1 MIECM
6 FDILP
11 LDPAAFSDADDA
23 AVVAAIEDWAQV
35 EAAAGARRLA
45 AIAELVSRR
54 CDRPDERAHWAC
66 DFWDV
71 AGAEVAAALGVNH
84 SKASGQMQLSLTLRH
99 RLPKLAALFIDGK
112 VSYRVVSAIAWQTDL
127 VVDDEPAARID
138 TALAER
144 ATSWGRL
151 SDYKLAQAI
160 DLWVDLY
167 DPGALRRTRGRART
181 RNLEVGER
189 DDACDTTSVWGR
201 LYATDA
207 ALLHRRLM
215 QMAHGVCDDD
225 ARTIA
230 QRRADALGALAAGAD
245 TLACTCNNARCPA
258 ARNDGRASTVLIHVL
273 TDEKAL
279 HANPDALMNGQIHT
293 RDPEP
298 EPPPHAPKPP
308 AGLILS
314 GGIVPSPLLAE
325 LIGSGATV
333 RNIDKPG
340 PAPESRYRPSAALQ
354 EFIRLRDLT
363 CRFPGCE
370 QSAEFCDIDHTI
382 AYPAGPT
389 HASNLKCL
397 CRKHHLLKT
406 FWTGDRGWTDRQLPD
421 GTVIWKSPTGKT
433 YKTRPGSRIFF
444 PAWNTTTAELP
455 QQSAPVAQDGNRTMM
470 MPKRQHTRAT
480 DRTRRIHQERALND
494 THVAERNRP
503 PPF

>member
-1 MIECM
+1 MSVAVYIIECM
-6 FDILP
+6 FDTLP

-23 AVVAAIEDWAQV
+23 AVVAAIEDWALV

-54 CDRPDERAHWAC
+54 CDKPDERAHWAC
-66 DFWDV
+66 DFWDF

-99 RLPKLAALFIDGK
+99 RLPKVAALFMDGK
-112 VSYRVVSAIAWQTDL
+112 VSYRVVAAIAWQTDL
-127 VVDDEPAARID
+127 VVDDEPCVLID

-144 ATSWGRL
+144 ATTWGRL

-160 DLWVDLY
+160 DVWVDLY
-167 DPGALRRTRGRART
+167 DPGALRRIRDRART
-181 RNLEVGER
+181 RDVEVGHR
-189 DDACDTTSVWGR
+189 DDKSDTTSVWGR

-207 ALLHRRLM
+207 AVLDRRLM
-215 QMAHGVCDDD
+215 EMAHGVCDDD
-225 ARTIA
+225 PRTIA

-245 TLACTCNNARCPA
+245 RLACSCGSPQCSSGG
-258 ARNDGRASTVLIHVL
+258 NDGRASRVVIHVV
-273 TDEKAL
+273 TETSAL
-279 HANPDALMNGQIHT
+279 HAQPDPLMNG
-293 RDPEP
+293 RDREPEP
-298 EPPPHAPKPP
+298 ESDRPAKPP
-308 AGLILS
+308 AGLILG
-314 GGIVPSPLLAE
+314 GGIVPTPLLAE

-333 RNIDKPG
+333 RQVRPPG
-340 PAPESRYRPSAALQ
+340 DTPESGYRPSAALE
-354 EFIRLRDLT
+354 EFIRVRDLT

-406 FWTGDRGWTDRQLPD
+406 FWGWRDTQLPD
-421 GTVIWKSPTGKT
+421 GSVIWKSPTGKT

-455 QQSAPVAQDGNRTMM
+455 QQSVPVAQDSNRGVM
-470 MPKRQHTRAT
+470 MPKRQRTRAT
-480 DRTRRIHQERALND
+480 ERTRRIHEERALND

>member
-6 FDILP
+6 FDTLP

-279 HANPDALMNGQIHT
+279 HSDPDALMNGQIHT

-444 PAWNTTTAELP
+444 P
-455 QQSAPVAQDGNRTMM
+455 D
-470 MPKRQHTRAT
+470 
-480 DRTRRIHQERALND
+480 
-494 THVAERNRP
+494 
-503 PPF
+503 

>member
-1 MIECM
+1 
-6 FDILP
+6 
-11 LDPAAFSDADDA
+11 
-23 AVVAAIEDWAQV
+23 
-35 EAAAGARRLA
+35 
-45 AIAELVSRR
+45 
-54 CDRPDERAHWAC
+54 
-66 DFWDV
+66 
-71 AGAEVAAALGVNH
+71 
-84 SKASGQMQLSLTLRH
+84 
-99 RLPKLAALFIDGK
+99 
-112 VSYRVVSAIAWQTDL
+112 
-127 VVDDEPAARID
+127 
-138 TALAER
+138 
-144 ATSWGRL
+144 
-151 SDYKLAQAI
+151 
-160 DLWVDLY
+160 
-167 DPGALRRTRGRART
+167 
-181 RNLEVGER
+181 
-189 DDACDTTSVWGR
+189 
-201 LYATDA
+201 
-207 ALLHRRLM
+207 
-215 QMAHGVCDDD
+215 
-225 ARTIA
+225 
-230 QRRADALGALAAGAD
+230 
-245 TLACTCNNARCPA
+245 
-258 ARNDGRASTVLIHVL
+258 
-273 TDEKAL
+273 
-279 HANPDALMNGQIHT
+279 MNGQIHT

-354 EFIRLRDLT
+354 EFIRVRDLT

-480 DRTRRIHQERALND
+480 DRTRRIHQERTLND

>member
-1 MIECM
+1 
-6 FDILP
+6 
-11 LDPAAFSDADDA
+11 
-23 AVVAAIEDWAQV
+23 V

-54 CDRPDERAHWAC
+54 CDQPDERAHWAC

-314 GGIVPSPLLAE
+314 GGIVAFPAAGRADRLRRHRAQHRQTRARTRIALPALGRAAGIHPPARPHLPLPRLR
-325 LIGSGATV
+325 TV
-333 RNIDKPG
+333 RRIL
-340 PAPESRYRPSAALQ
+340 RHRPHHRLPHRTHPRLQ
-354 EFIRLRDLT
+354 
-363 CRFPGCE
+363 
-370 QSAEFCDIDHTI
+370 
-382 AYPAGPT
+382 
-389 HASNLKCL
+389 
-397 CRKHHLLKT
+397 
-406 FWTGDRGWTDRQLPD
+406 
-421 GTVIWKSPTGKT
+421 
-433 YKTRPGSRIFF
+433 
-444 PAWNTTTAELP
+444 P
-455 QQSAPVAQDGNRTMM
+455 QMP
-470 MPKRQHTRAT
+470 MPKTPPTQNIL
-480 DRTRRIHQERALND
+480 DR
-494 THVAERNRP
+494 
-503 PPF
+503 

>member
-6 FDILP
+6 FDTLE
-11 LDPAAFSDADDA
+11 LGPAAFSDADDA
-23 AVVAAIEDWAQV
+23 AVVAAIEDWARI

-54 CDRPDERAHWAC
+54 CDKPDERAHWAC
-66 DFWDV
+66 DFWDF

-112 VSYRVVSAIAWQTDL
+112 VSYRVVSAIAWQTQL
-127 VVDDEPAARID
+127 VVDDEPAALID

-144 ATSWGRL
+144 ATTWGRL

-167 DPGALRRTRGRART
+167 DPGALRRIRGRART
-181 RNLEVGER
+181 RDLEVGDR
-189 DDACDTTSVWGR
+189 DDKSDTTSVWGR

-207 ALLHRRLM
+207 AVLHRRLM
-215 QMAHGVCDDD
+215 EMAHGVCDDD
-225 ARTIA
+225 PRTIA

-245 TLACTCNNARCPA
+245 RLACSCGSPQCSSGD
-258 ARNDGRASTVLIHVL
+258 NDGRASNVVIHVV
-273 TDEKAL
+273 TEASAL
-279 HANPDALMNGQIHT
+279 HAQPDALMNGDD
-293 RDPEP
+293 REPEP
-298 EPPPHAPKPP
+298 EPPPDAPAKPP

-314 GGIVPSPLLAE
+314 GGIVPTPLLAE

-333 RNIDKPG
+333 RQIRRPG
-340 PAPESRYRPSAALQ
+340 DTPESGYRPSTALE
-354 EFIRLRDLT
+354 EFIRVRDLT

-406 FWTGDRGWTDRQLPD
+406 FWTGTGGWADRQLPD

-455 QQSAPVAQDGNRTMM
+455 QPSAPVAQPSNRAVM

-480 DRTRRIHQERALND
+480 ERTRRIHEERALND